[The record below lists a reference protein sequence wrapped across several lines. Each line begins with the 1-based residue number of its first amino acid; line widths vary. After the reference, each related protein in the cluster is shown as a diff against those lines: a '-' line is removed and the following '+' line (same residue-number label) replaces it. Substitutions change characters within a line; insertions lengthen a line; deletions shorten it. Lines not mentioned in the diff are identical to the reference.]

1 MMDYQKLIKDRRTA
15 MGLTQT
21 QLAAKVG
28 VSQPHI
34 NDIENGKS
42 KASVDVLFASATSSE
57 SGSLLKWR
65 HKRKP
70 GGSKGSFRLF
80 VRVRAP
86 D

>member
-34 NDIENGKS
+34 ND
-42 KASVDVLFASATSSE
+42 
-57 SGSLLKWR
+57 KWE
-65 HKRKP
+65 K
-70 GGSKGSFRLF
+70 
-80 VRVRAP
+80 
-86 D
+86 

>member
-15 MGLTQT
+15 MGLTKT

-42 KASVDVLFASATSSE
+42 KASVDVLFRICDVLGIRITFE
-57 SGSLLKWR
+57 
-65 HKRKP
+65 
-70 GGSKGSFRLF
+70 
-80 VRVRAP
+80 VAP
-86 D
+86 